1 MSNSNDWTVWETQL
15 NEIQATTEAR
25 PGTPI
30 VDLELADYNPQPTR
44 MTACLTLDELTT
56 LINQLQTTLTTAQE
70 KP

>member
-15 NEIQATTEAR
+15 NEIQVTTEAR

-44 MTACLTLDELTT
+44 MTMWE
-56 LINQLQTTLTTAQE
+56 QE
-70 KP
+70 KEPK